1 MDEIANIG
9 IVLVWLLKMGDEGMI
24 TLNDIT
30 EACNDFEISEF
41 KDDVESILQ
50 KLTNINYIGTVSYE
64 FSDPDVV

>member
-9 IVLVWLLKMGDEGMI
+9 IVLARLLKLSDERMI

-30 EACNDFEISEF
+30 ETCDNFEISEF

-50 KLTNINYIGTVSYE
+50 KLTNINYIGTVSYD
-64 FSDPDVV
+64 FSEPDVV